1 MNFLLNDVSQDISEQ
16 MRSISSLF
24 DVIHLLPRDEIPSC
38 ILESEDAKVKALSNQ
53 LARLFKLELK
63 ASDTP
68 NDKSKDLLGEAVV
81 EILTDIASSPKL
93 QALLQEDNSESSN
106 SLTMEDKEK
115 AKMLKSYIDQ
125 VRNVGCRDISISY
138 QDDKMNA
145 STLFKLIEKCKR
157 LEEENK
163 VMEESLDRRKAK
175 LEKESTEC
183 DSKLEKTLK
192 LCKET
197 KSMAMCEHEKKD
209 KDTDVE
215 LHQLTMEHEQDMA
228 VLQTELSSIQQ
239 KRVDSEDEEHLQGR
253 LVEIEMEREIIKQ
266 QHMDDKNK
274 HQYTI
279 QKIESNLR
287 AETEEKNYL
296 DLRYALVQSNKE
308 IAEKES
314 RLLQRVAAMEAKAD
328 EILFNAAVALQKIIR
343 GARDRAK
350 KKKGK
355 KVKKGKKKGKGNKA
369 KKG

>member
-1 MNFLLNDVSQDISEQ
+1 M
-16 MRSISSLF
+16 
-24 DVIHLLPRDEIPSC
+24 
-38 ILESEDAKVKALSNQ
+38 
-53 LARLFKLELK
+53 
-63 ASDTP
+63 
-68 NDKSKDLLGEAVV
+68 
-81 EILTDIASSPKL
+81 
-93 QALLQEDNSESSN
+93 
-106 SLTMEDKEK
+106 TMEDKEK